1 MPRLSVGMLFALL
14 SAGAWAQNGPGDIT
28 DPAALTD
35 QANAYFRG
43 YGVAQSDAHASELY
57 QQAAAMGYARAMH
70 NLGFMYAE
78 GRGVPQDEFH
88 AVDLYRAA
96 MTQSYIPAIT
106 SLGIAY
112 AEGRGVSIEPKTA
125 YTLLKRSAE
134 AGDKRAADYLVQAKL
149 RP

>member
-1 MPRLSVGMLFALL
+1 MPRIIVGLMLALL
-14 SAGAWAQNGPGDIT
+14 SAGAWAQNDPGIMA
-28 DPAALTD
+28 DPIALTD

-43 YGVAQSDAHASELY
+43 NGVPQSDQRAAELY

-78 GRGVPQDEFH
+78 GRGVAQDEFH
-88 AVDLYRAA
+88 AIDLYRAA
-96 MTQSYIPAIT
+96 MAHTYIPAVT

-112 AEGRGVSIEPKTA
+112 AEGRGVSVEPKTA
-125 YTLLKRSAE
+125 YMLLKRSAD
-134 AGDKRAADYLVQAKL
+134 AGDKRAADYLVQTKL